1 MPVEFLTGICFYNG
15 DEPKSGLVQDFV
27 TAYNPGMCF
36 LSLSGIHHI
45 SRPKCER
52 YIEQRQRM
60 SLYKK
65 TEEKYRKTEKM
76 HRDIILEDQV
86 QRKAVL

>member
-1 MPVEFLTGICFYNG
+1 IRAMPENEKPPARRVDVYYNG

-52 YIEQRQRM
+52 YIEQRQRNE
-60 SLYKK
+60 SL
-65 TEEKYRKTEKM
+65 
-76 HRDIILEDQV
+76 
-86 QRKAVL
+86 

>member
-1 MPVEFLTGICFYNG
+1 MSFFCIGN
-15 DEPKSGLVQDFV
+15 EPKSGLVQDFV

-52 YIEQRQRM
+52 YIEQRQRNE
-60 SLYKK
+60 SL
-65 TEEKYRKTEKM
+65 
-76 HRDIILEDQV
+76 
-86 QRKAVL
+86 